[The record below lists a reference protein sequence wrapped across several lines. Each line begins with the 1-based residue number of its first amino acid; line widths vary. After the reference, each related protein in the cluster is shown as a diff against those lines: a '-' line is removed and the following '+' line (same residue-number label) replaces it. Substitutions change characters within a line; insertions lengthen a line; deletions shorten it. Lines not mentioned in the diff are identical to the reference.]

1 MRIGTDETTELLTAE
16 AERRLARAI
25 EAGVLAEHLLAT
37 GERPVPA
44 TDAELAELVA
54 EGRRCWQQFL
64 LANVRLVRKLA
75 GRQSRR
81 SGLALD
87 DLFQEGFVALAGA
100 LQRYDADRGRF
111 STYACTRVEQHL
123 GEVAAA
129 RLGEL
134 SLPKSRAVQLRR
146 ARALA
151 GALTQQ
157 QGRTVSVAELAAGL
171 DQTPDWT
178 RRLIGHRP
186 PLSLDA
192 MADGQLADWRQPD
205 PEERIF
211 AAQLRR
217 LLGRLPTDQAEL
229 LRFRFGL
236 AGDPLSLAQAAQ
248 RLRISHSSA
257 KRLERTALATL
268 RSIMDAAEA
277 ADLAG

>member
-1 MRIGTDETTELLTAE
+1 MRIAPDESTDLLTADS
-16 AERRLARAI
+16 ERRLARAI
-25 EAGVLAEHLLAT
+25 EAGVLAEHLLST

-44 TDAELAELVA
+44 TEAELATLVE
-54 EGRRCWQQFL
+54 EGRRSWQRFL
-64 LANVRLVRKLA
+64 LANLRLVWKLA
-75 GRQSRR
+75 GRQARR

-100 LQRYDADRGRF
+100 LQRFDAERGRF

-123 GEVAAA
+123 GDVVAG

-134 SLPKSRAVQLRR
+134 SLPPSRALQLRR

-151 GALTQQ
+151 GALAQEN
-157 QGRTVSVAELAAGL
+157 GRTASLAELAAGL

-178 RRLIGHRP
+178 RRLIGHRS

-192 MADGQLADWRQPD
+192 VAGRQLVDRRQPD

-217 LLGRLPTDQAEL
+217 LLGRLPSDQAEL
-229 LRFRFGL
+229 VWFRYGL
-236 AGDPLSLAQAAQ
+236 GGDPLSLTETAL
-248 RLRISHSSA
+248 RLRVSPSSA
-257 KRLERTALATL
+257 KRLERAALAAL
-268 RSIMDAAEA
+268 RAMIDVPEPATQ
-277 ADLAG
+277 AG